1 MSAAGARTSTRA
13 NGYNEERP
21 RMSSSNSGSFSGD
34 RQEGRHGVPPRT
46 GNFHG
51 GLPHKRTASGN
62 PRPVRRATDERRFE
76 TRRVTEKMYETQV
89 ERSVPQPASP
99 EKSHGRTMPVD
110 KKKETGRQ
118 RSTEWRQKESQ
129 ETSQGMF
136 LCAGLRKVGVVVL
149 N

>member
-1 MSAAGARTSTRA
+1 
-13 NGYNEERP
+13 
-21 RMSSSNSGSFSGD
+21 MSSSNSGSFSGD

-76 TRRVTEKMYETQV
+76 ARRVTEKMYETQV
-89 ERSVPQPASP
+89 ERMVPQPASP
-99 EKSHGRTMPVD
+99 EKSHGRAVPVD
-110 KKKETGRQ
+110 KKKETARQ
-118 RSTEWRQKESQ
+118 RSAEWRHKEPQ
-129 ETSQGMF
+129 ETPQGMF
-136 LCAGLRKVGVVVL
+136 LRAGLRKVEIVVV